1 MRGQYFSPRRL
12 ESLAYDL
19 LARYGHKK
27 GSSIQPPVQAEPIA
41 ESVGLNILWDRVPEE
56 SGTTT
61 CGVLVPRERL
71 IVLNERRLA
80 LFEDTPGLY
89 NTVVGHELGH
99 WWLHVDHDALGHS
112 SLPDVV
118 YSSAPA
124 PEHSGRN
131 KRDESNA
138 GGFMG
143 YLLMP
148 SALLLPRLDG
158 LNLQSWP
165 PLYRLRDEFDVT
177 ISAMR
182 VRLEK
187 LGLTYVDSD
196 GRFHQSKQA
205 AGGQGSL
212 F

>member
-1 MRGQYFSPRRL
+1 MRGQYFSPAKL

-19 LARYGHKK
+19 LARYERKK
-27 GSSIQPPVQAEPIA
+27 GSPVRRPVRAETIA
-41 ESVGLNILWDRVPEE
+41 ESVGLNILWDRVPEKP
-56 SGTTT
+56 GTTT
-61 CGVLVPRERL
+61 CGVLIPDERL

-99 WWLHVDHDALGHS
+99 WWLHVDHDALNHS

-124 PEHSGRN
+124 PQNDGRD
-131 KRDESNA
+131 KGDESNA

-158 LNLQSWP
+158 LDLQSWP
-165 PLYRLRDEFDVT
+165 ALYRLRDEFEVT
-177 ISAMR
+177 VSAMR

-187 LGLTYVDSD
+187 LGLTHLDSK
-196 GRFHQSKQA
+196 GRFHKSKQA
-205 AGGQGSL
+205 AEGQGTL